1 MKKILVFGSNG
12 LVGSSLQ
19 TVAKN
24 NNYKNYLFEF
34 STRSDT
40 NLFSYKETFHKI
52 NSIKPDIVINSAGK
66 VGGIN
71 ANNTKRT
78 EFMLENLKINMNIYE
93 SLTMFENIKIINIG
107 SSCIYPLD
115 AENPIKESSLMGGK
129 LEDTNSAYA
138 MAKLTAIELGS
149 SIKKEFG
156 HEVINLIPTNLY
168 GPYDRFSE
176 YDSHVIPGLIY
187 RMIEAKKTNQTN
199 FKIWGSG
206 NPLREFLYAEDLA
219 LAMLFILNE
228 NLNDE
233 ILNIGSGLEVSIKDL
248 ATKIKEVVSY
258 KGSLVFDTSMPD
270 GKSRKL
276 IDSSKI
282 FGYGW
287 KPKTDLD
294 LGLKNT
300 YNFYLKNYL

>member
-1 MKKILVFGSNG
+1 
-12 LVGSSLQ
+12 
-19 TVAKN
+19 
-24 NNYKNYLFEF
+24 
-34 STRSDT
+34 
-40 NLFSYKETFHKI
+40 
-52 NSIKPDIVINSAGK
+52 
-66 VGGIN
+66 
-71 ANNTKRT
+71 
-78 EFMLENLKINMNIYE
+78 
-93 SLTMFENIKIINIG
+93 
-107 SSCIYPLD
+107 
-115 AENPIKESSLMGGK
+115 
-129 LEDTNSAYA
+129 
-138 MAKLTAIELGS
+138 
-149 SIKKEFG
+149 
-156 HEVINLIPTNLY
+156 
-168 GPYDRFSE
+168 
-176 YDSHVIPGLIY
+176 
-187 RMIEAKKTNQTN
+187 MIEAKKTNQTN